1 MDMER
6 PSPQLGTETET
17 LVARILAWI
26 VDALL
31 VGIITGTIA
40 GPLTAA
46 GDVGAAIGG
55 FIGLALTLAYFI
67 YMEGTYGQT
76 LGKKLLSIVVVK
88 TDGGPCDME
97 ASAIRNLLRLMDN
110 IPVFYLV
117 GLLVILVTDRDQ
129 RLGDLAADTIVT
141 RVDKTA

>member
-26 VDALL
+26 VDAFI

-46 GDVGAAIGG
+46 GDVGATIGG

-76 LGKKLLSIVVVK
+76 LGKKFLSIVVVK
-88 TDGGPCDME
+88 TDGDPCDME
-97 ASAIRNLLRLMDN
+97 ASAIRNLLRLVDN

>member
-26 VDALL
+26 VDALI

-46 GDVGAAIGG
+46 GDVGATIGG

-76 LGKKLLSIVVVK
+76 LGKKFLSIVVVK
-88 TDGGPCDME
+88 TDGDPCDME
-97 ASAIRNLLRLMDN
+97 ASAIRNLLRLVDN